1 MGVVS
6 SYIGI
11 GGVGWCVIG
20 VYVVVGGCGCLEMIP
35 LLC

>member
-11 GGVGWCVIG
+11 GGVGWCVVG
-20 VYVVVGGCGCLEMIP
+20 VYVVVGGCDALE
-35 LLC
+35 